1 MAKQQT
7 SEDIK
12 RRWAIEDLHD
22 AAKLAERASE
32 KMQAVKAVK
41 S

>member
-1 MAKQQT
+1 MAKPQT
-7 SEDIK
+7 TEDIR
-12 RRWAIEDLHD
+12 RRWAIEDLHE